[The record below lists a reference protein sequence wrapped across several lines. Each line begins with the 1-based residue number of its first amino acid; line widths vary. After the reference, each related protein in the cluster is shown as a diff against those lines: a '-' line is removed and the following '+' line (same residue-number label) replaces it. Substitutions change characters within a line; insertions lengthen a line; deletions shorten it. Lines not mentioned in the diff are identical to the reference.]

1 MTATE
6 SYGESSRRGEIC
18 CLYGS
23 LNLQIESKTRKRD
36 EVEEKESRTPVA
48 GWPQKITRA
57 NMEDVNLLGRMTG
70 VGW

>member
-1 MTATE
+1 
-6 SYGESSRRGEIC
+6 
-18 CLYGS
+18 
-23 LNLQIESKTRKRD
+23 QIESKTRKRD
-36 EVEEKESRTPVA
+36 EVEEKESRTPVT